1 MLKKEADINISQ
13 KAKLKEVNMIMNK
26 NQMIKLMKGK
36 NKDLKKDQF
45 RKMRESLKKD
55 ITIIDIFDR

>member
-1 MLKKEADINISQ
+1 VLKKEADINISQ